1 MHSHHNP
8 TWRKPSQSRPGFQLH
23 TLIVMTPSNGPLAGI
38 RVLEFGSLIAGP
50 FAGQLLGDYGADVIK
65 IEPPS
70 GDPCRRWGVLHQGE
84 SLWWTGLAR
93 NKRSV
98 VLDLHEEDDT
108 AVARRLALTTDVIV
122 ENFRPGQME
131 QWGLAYA
138 ALVGQ
143 NPGLVYVHVS
153 GYGQTGPRS
162 SMAGFGSIGEAM
174 GGIRHTTGMPHGP
187 SSRTGISLGD
197 SLAALFAVIGTL
209 AALEER
215 HRSGRG
221 QEVDVALYEAVAALM
236 ESSLADA
243 EIAGI
248 VRDRTGGVLPG
259 VAPSN
264 AYPTLDGAEVL
275 IAANADGVF
284 RRLCEAMGQPQLST
298 DVRFCSHQDR
308 GMHTDELDEL
318 IGAWSVT
325 MGADTLLD
333 LLAHHGVPGGR
344 VFTALDA
351 LADPHYAA
359 RDMVPRLTSVQGI
372 DMPVTGVVP
381 RFSRTP
387 GSLRSPG
394 PALGAHTDAI
404 KSELSSELTDH
415 PSPE

>member
-1 MHSHHNP
+1 
-8 TWRKPSQSRPGFQLH
+8 
-23 TLIVMTPSNGPLAGI
+23 MTPSSGPLTGI
-38 RVLEFGSLIAGP
+38 KVLEFGSLIAGP

-70 GDPCRRWGVLHQGE
+70 GDPCRRWGVLHEGK

-98 VLDLHEEDDT
+98 VLDLHRTED
-108 AVARRLALTTDVIV
+108 VAAARHLALNTDVII

-131 QWGLAYA
+131 KWGLSYDD
-138 ALVGQ
+138 LVGQ

-153 GYGQTGPRS
+153 GYGQTGPRAP
-162 SMAGFGSIGEAM
+162 MAGFGSIGEAM
-174 GGIRHTTGMPHGP
+174 GGIRHTTGQPEAP
-187 SSRTGISLGD
+187 SSRAGISLGD
-197 SLAALFAVIGTL
+197 SLGALFAVIGTL

-243 EIAGI
+243 EIAGV
-248 VRDRTGGVLPG
+248 VRGRTGGVLPG

-284 RRLCEAMGQPQLST
+284 RRLCDAMEQPQLVE
-298 DVRFCSHQDR
+298 DGRFAAHGDR
-308 GMHTDELDEL
+308 GSHAEELDRL
-318 IGAWSVT
+318 IAQWSAT
-325 MGADTLLD
+325 MDADALLD
-333 LLAHHGVPGGR
+333 LLAGHGVPSGR

-359 RDMVPRLTSVQGI
+359 RDMVQRLTSTEGI
-372 DMPVTGVVP
+372 EVPMTGVVP

-394 PALGAHTDAI
+394 PPLGAHTQQV
-404 KSELSSELTDH
+404 KSELID
-415 PSPE
+415 PAR